1 MKFIIKKSNRFLILL
16 ILIIVSLGAYNL
28 NCRID
33 FNIKGLENKKILFA
47 YEYGNRQIV
56 VDTIKLDGEGK
67 GFYSSKSR
75 LTGGIYI
82 IVFPNNK
89 YLEFLINDEQFFT
102 INSDTTDLF
111 NKFSIE
117 GAEESELF
125 RQYQILANDY
135 ENILKKRQS
144 INNKQDTSAGIP
156 VKNKD
161 LEEIK
166 NKLDKHIEKIL
177 TEKPKSYL
185 AIYLKM
191 QKDPVIPENK
201 ANENKGISRDYF
213 LKRYNYTK
221 FHYFDNIPFSDVRI
235 LRTRLVY
242 EKLDYY
248 LNHFIT
254 QEADSMI
261 SAINYL
267 TNLAKIQ
274 EESYHFVLNII
285 NLNYRNAKNPSQEKA
300 FVYLADNYY
309 LNGKVPW
316 PDSRYLKLLK
326 AKIDAIRP
334 TLLGNIAPN
343 IELNSLEGK
352 IFKISDIQSE
362 FLVVYFWSPDC
373 SDCRTE
379 TPELFK
385 VYEKYK
391 NNGLKIIAI
400 YAHADKEMWN
410 AYLKDKKFD
419 WINAYDPLLKSDFT
433 KLYCIK
439 SIPKLF
445 LLDKDKKIIS
455 KDINVSLLEV
465 LLKTKI
471 K

>member
-1 MKFIIKKSNRFLILL
+1 MKFIIEKSNRFLILF
-16 ILIIVSLGAYNL
+16 ILIIISLGAYNL

-33 FNIKGLENKKILFA
+33 FSIKGLENKQILFA

-56 VDTIKLDGEGK
+56 VDTIKLDSEGK

-82 IVFPNNK
+82 IVFPDNK
-89 YLEFLINDEQFFT
+89 YVEFLINDEQFFT
-102 INSDTTDLF
+102 INSDTSDLF
-111 NKFSIE
+111 NKLSIE

-125 RQYQILANDY
+125 RQYQVLANDY
-135 ENILKKRQS
+135 EHILKKSQS
-144 INNKQDTSAGIP
+144 FNNKQDTSAGIP
-156 VKNKD
+156 VKNKE

-177 TEKPKSYL
+177 IEKPKSYL
-185 AIYLKM
+185 ALYLNM
-191 QKDPVIPENK
+191 RKDPVMPENK
-201 ANENKGISRDYF
+201 ANEPKAISRDYF
-213 LKRYNYTK
+213 LKRYSYTK

-267 TNLAKIQ
+267 SNLGKVQ
-274 EESYHFVLNII
+274 EESYHFVLNMI
-285 NLNYRNAKNPSQEKA
+285 NFNYRNPKNPSQEKA

-316 PDSRYLKLLK
+316 PDSRYIKLLK
-326 AKIDAIRP
+326 TKVEALRP
-334 TLLGNIAPN
+334 TLLGNVAPN
-343 IELNSLEGK
+343 LELTTSTDK
-352 IFKISDIQSE
+352 TISIHDILSE

-379 TPELFK
+379 TQELYK

-410 AYLKDKKFD
+410 AYLKEKKFD
-419 WINAYDPLLKSDFT
+419 WINAYDPLLKSDFA
-433 KLYCIK
+433 KLYNLK
-439 SIPKLF
+439 SIPKIL
-445 LLDKDKKIIS
+445 LLDKEKRIIS
-455 KDINVSLLEV
+455 KDINVSQLEV